1 MHPCKTGDQPYSD
14 ASPNGECSLAHLIP
28 TYLCGS
34 YQLTQDVPTKLWLEY
49 DLYGWNR
56 ING

>member
-34 YQLTQDVPTKLWLEY
+34 YQLTQDVPTKL
-49 DLYGWNR
+49 
-56 ING
+56 